1 MAKIN
6 HNNLLETINES
17 IERAKEHDAL
27 HLYAEDKVLKGSN
40 LRIFNKDM
48 LHFATTGYLGL
59 EQDIRLKTAASL
71 AIFDYGTQFPLS
83 KTYISHPLY
92 RELEQL
98 LKKMYG
104 GQSLVVFKNSTLTH
118 MGTIPHAVG
127 YNDVVILDHQVH
139 WSVQNACQQLK
150 LRGIPVI
157 MIRHSNMEELEIYLM
172 KFKNTYEKIWYM
184 ADGIYSMYGD
194 CLPVW
199 KIKQL
204 MQRYKKFNVYVDD
217 VHGMSWKGANGTGFI
232 QSHWPV
238 IPERMVLVSTL
249 SKTFGASGAF
259 VVSGDMLLIT
269 KIRNFGGP
277 LTFSAQLEPSAVA
290 AAIAS
295 AKIHLSDEIID
306 KQERLQKRIDAFQN
320 ALVKAGI
327 PLMSTGDTPVFF
339 IPTGMPDTVYALMR
353 KLRIDACFVNPALFP
368 AVPVNNAGLRITVS
382 NHNSLQDIDYLAGL
396 LEKHYNKALVATGN
410 SYKKVG
416 RAFKRQFTPKME
428 VPAKKTELFQS
439 AVYSSISEIDEGLW
453 NSLLGDHAFDYVG
466 TKFLQEYFS
475 GLDPYDPNHMQF
487 RYHLIKNS
495 SGSVEAFT
503 YTSVS
508 LWKEDML
515 SHEMVSEKIENIRLE
530 NPYFLTEKVMSTG
543 STFTEG
549 VHLYINS
556 SSKNLRL
563 LQRALFDSIEGEF
576 EKDGCGKLVF
586 RDFTKKFFLYHMA
599 HDRGYLV
606 AEMPDSA
613 VFSDFD
619 WNALEQFEQKLSKRS
634 RRHFRTE
641 VLPYVDQYDV
651 TVSDH
656 LSKRELNVC
665 YQMYCEVK
673 ANNFSINNFEYS
685 LSLFE
690 AMNKS
695 PLWQFL
701 ILKNKG
707 EKEIQAVAFCYV
719 NKTNNSF
726 NPILV
731 GMNIDHPQ
739 RLTLYRQLLFQTILH
754 AKEKG
759 FTKIYMGV
767 SAVFEKKKLGAQIIY
782 REAYIRMNDNYA
794 ADLLKTFE

>member
-6 HNNLLETINES
+6 HNNVLETINES
-17 IERAKEHDAL
+17 IERAIEHNAL
-27 HLYAEDKVLKGSN
+27 HLYAEDKVLRGSK

-59 EQDIRLKTAASL
+59 EQDIRLKTAAAL
-71 AIFDYGTQFPLS
+71 AVFDYGTQFPLS

-92 RELEQL
+92 NELEQL

-104 GQSLVVFKNSTLTH
+104 GQPLVVFKNSTLTH

-157 MIRHSNMEELEIYLM
+157 MIRHSSMDELENHL
-172 KFKNTYEKIWYM
+172 KTLNNSYEKVWYM

-194 CLPVW
+194 CLPVDR
-199 KIKQL
+199 IKEL
-204 MQRYKKFNVYVDD
+204 MHRYKRLFVYIDD
-217 VHGMSWKGANGTGFI
+217 VHGMSWKGVNGTGFI
-232 QSHWPV
+232 KSHWNT

-259 VVSGDMLLIT
+259 VVSGDYLLMS
-269 KIRNFGGP
+269 KIRNYGGP

-295 AKIHLSDEIID
+295 AKIHLSAEITE
-306 KQERLQKRIDAFQN
+306 KQQRLQKRIDAFQN

-339 IPTGMPDTVYALMR
+339 IPTGMPDTAYSLMR
-353 KLRIDACFVNPALFP
+353 KLSIDACFVNPALFP

-396 LEKHYNKALVATGN
+396 LEKHYDKALFATGN

-416 RAFKRQFTPKME
+416 RAFKRQF
-428 VPAKKTELFQS
+428 VAKKEEPVRKAELFR
-439 AVYSSISEIDEGLW
+439 ATVYGSIAEIDDVLW
-453 NSLLGDHAFDYVG
+453 NSLLEDQAFDYAG
-466 TKFLQEYFS
+466 TEFLQEYFS
-475 GLDPYDPNHMQF
+475 RLNSDDPNHMQF
-487 RYHLIKNS
+487 RYHLIMDR
-495 SGSVEAFT
+495 SGSVEAMT
-503 YTSVS
+503 YTTVS

-515 SHEMVSEKIENIRLE
+515 SHGKVSERIEKVRLE
-530 NPYFLTEKVMSTG
+530 NPTFLTEKVMGTG
-543 STFTEG
+543 SSFTEG
-549 VHLYINS
+549 SHMYINKG
-556 SSKNLRL
+556 SKNLRF
-563 LQRALFDSIEGEF
+563 LQRALFDSIEGEY
-576 EKDGCGKLVF
+576 EKGGYGKLVL
-586 RDFTKKFFLYHMA
+586 RDFTKRYFLYHTA
-599 HDRGYLV
+599 QDRGYLV
-606 AEMPDSA
+606 ADMPDSA

-619 WNALEQFEQKLSKRS
+619 WTTLAEFEQKLSKRS

-641 VLPYVDQYDV
+641 VLPYVDDYDV
-651 TVSDH
+651 KVSDN
-656 LSKRELNVC
+656 LSKPELTIC

-690 AMNKS
+690 AMNNS

-701 ILKNKG
+701 ILKNKR
-707 EKEIQAVAFCYV
+707 EKEIQGVAFCYI

-731 GMNIDHPQ
+731 GMSLNNPY
-739 RLTLYRQLLFQTILH
+739 RLTLYRQLLFQTIMH
-754 AKEKG
+754 AREKG
-759 FTKIYMGV
+759 FAKIYMGV
-767 SAVFEKKKLGAQIIY
+767 SAVFEKKKLGAQVNY
-782 REAYIRMNDNYA
+782 REAYIRMSDNYA
-794 ADLLKTFE
+794 VDLLRTFE

>member
-17 IERAKEHDAL
+17 IERAKEHNAL

-59 EQDIRLKTAASL
+59 EQDTRLKTAAAL
-71 AIFDYGTQFPLS
+71 AVFDYGTQFPLS
-83 KTYISHPLY
+83 KTYVSHPLY
-92 RELEQL
+92 KELERL
-98 LKKMYG
+98 LYKMYDS
-104 GQSLVVFKNSTLTH
+104 QYLVVFKNSTLAH
-118 MGTIPHAVG
+118 MGIIPHAVG

-157 MIRHSNMEELEIYLM
+157 MIRHSSMEELELYLK
-172 KFKNTYEKIWYM
+172 KFKNRYEKVWYM

-194 CLPVW
+194 CLPVE
-199 KIKQL
+199 KIKEMMHQ
-204 MQRYKKFNVYVDD
+204 YKRLNLYVDD
-217 VHGMSWKGANGTGFI
+217 VHGMSWKGINGTGFI
-232 QSHWPV
+232 KSHWPV
-238 IPERMVLVSTL
+238 IPDRMVLVSTL

-259 VVSGDMLLIT
+259 AVSGDRTLMMN
-269 KIRNFGGP
+269 IRNFGGP

-295 AKIHLSDEIID
+295 AKIHLSPEIEK
-306 KQERLQKRIDAFQN
+306 KQKKLQKRIDVFQN
-320 ALVKAGI
+320 ALVEAGI
-327 PLMSTGDTPVFF
+327 PLISTGDTPVFF
-339 IPTGMPDTVYALMR
+339 IPTGMPDTTYSLMR
-353 KLRIDACFVNPALFP
+353 KLSIDSCFVNPAIFP
-368 AVPVNNAGLRITVS
+368 AVPVNNSGLRITVC
-382 NHNSLQDIDYLAGL
+382 NHHSLKDILYLAEL
-396 LEKHYNKALVATGN
+396 LQKHYNKALVSTGN

-416 RAFKRQFTPKME
+416 RAFKREFVPKIE
-428 VPAKKTELFQS
+428 ESYEKTELFHS
-439 AVYSSISEIDEGLW
+439 SVYSSISDIKENLW
-453 NSLLGDHAFDYVG
+453 NSLLADHAFDYDG

-475 GLDPYDPNHMQF
+475 GLKPDDPNHMNF
-487 RYHLIKNS
+487 KYYIIKNS
-495 SGSVEAFT
+495 SGEVEAFT

-515 SHEMVSEKIENIRLE
+515 SHELVSKKVEKMRLE
-530 NPYFLTEKVMSTG
+530 NPDFLTEKVISTG

-549 VHLYINS
+549 IHLYINN
-556 SSKNLRL
+556 SSKNLRF
-563 LQRALFDSIEGEF
+563 LQRALFDSVEAEF
-576 EKDGCGKLVF
+576 EKGGYGKLVF
-586 RDFTKKFFLYHMA
+586 RDFTKRYFLYHSA
-599 HDRGYLV
+599 QDRGYLV
-606 AEMPDSA
+606 ADMPDSA

-619 WNALEQFEQKLSKRS
+619 WNSLEEFEQKLSKRS

-641 VLPYVDQYDV
+641 VLPYTDDYDV

-656 LSKRELNVC
+656 LSKTELNVC
-665 YQMYCEVK
+665 YKMYCEVK
-673 ANNFSINNFEYS
+673 ANNFSINNFEYN

-701 ILKNKG
+701 ILKNRE
-707 EKEIQAVAFCYV
+707 EKEIQGVAFCFL
-719 NKTNNSF
+719 NRTNNSF

-731 GMNIDHPQ
+731 GMRMDHPE
-739 RLTLYRQLLFQTILH
+739 RLKLYRQLLFQTIIH
-754 AKEKG
+754 AKKKD
-759 FTKIYMGV
+759 FSKIYMGV
-767 SAVFEKKKLGAQIIY
+767 SAVFEKKKLGAQVFY

-794 ADLLKTFE
+794 ADLLGTFE